1 MQLYGVAGSSVAARA
16 IGRNSLAELI
26 LTERAPPQRV
36 ARLFIMSAAKDS
48 GCDLAFVLLSGAHAR
63 CKAQGGRWGD
73 VEHELARAAL
83 AHQTSDDAE
92 KVMNELSVQA
102 GQTVMARW
110 TEIERIATSIVAASI
125 FRGAG
130 ACTYRW

>member
-1 MQLYGVAGSSVAARA
+1 MQLYGVAGSSVGARA
-16 IGRNSLAELI
+16 IGRTSLAELI

-36 ARLFIMSAAKDS
+36 ARLFTMSASKDS
-48 GCDLAFVLLSGAHAR
+48 GHDLAFILLSGAHAR
-63 CKAQGGRWGD
+63 CKARPDGWWGD

-83 AHQTSDDAE
+83 ARQTSDDAE
-92 KVMNELSVQA
+92 KVINELSVQA

-130 ACTYRW
+130 ASTYR